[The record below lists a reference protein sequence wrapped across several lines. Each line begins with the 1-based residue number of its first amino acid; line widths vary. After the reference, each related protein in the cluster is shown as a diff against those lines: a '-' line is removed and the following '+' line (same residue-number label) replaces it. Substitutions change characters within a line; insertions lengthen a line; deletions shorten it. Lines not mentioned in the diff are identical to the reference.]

1 MIKLIVVGG
10 CNEHLLSAELAYA
23 REQMWRN
30 LPPGVPVLEVGGTTL
45 HDWVDQAEGA
55 LAQLASP
62 DTVLFVRNPFL
73 LWGAR
78 TLELLAAG
86 LPVTGAVCA
95 YDSRDPFTDFPPN
108 YLTLRGIERYVAG
121 LTRFSPVTRTL
132 PTDPALLLV
141 RRQDLADE
149 SCWQSSRFV
158 PAAYAHDFAAYHQG
172 KREEVLPLVPETAQV
187 VLDVGGGEGGFLE
200 VLKAARGCETHLA
213 EFSPTACAQAHSR
226 VDQVW
231 QGDFLSTE
239 FDRRFD
245 CISLLDVLEH
255 TENPV
260 DWLRK
265 AVSLLNP
272 GGTILASIPNVG
284 HWSVIADLIEGRW
297 DYVPAGIHCIT
308 HLRFFTRHGVM
319 QLLDDAN
326 LAVDRLETT
335 EMPPPDWFEFSDPL
349 SRTLAIDRGSFSA
362 YAFLVAAKVR

>member
-1 MIKLIVVGG
+1 MIKLVVIGG
-10 CNEHLLSAELAYA
+10 CDGQLLSAELAHA
-23 REQMWRN
+23 REKMWRL
-30 LPPGVPVLEVGGTTL
+30 LPIGVPVVEVGGTTL
-45 HDWVDQAEGA
+45 REWVGQAEGA
-55 LAQLASP
+55 LAQLASS

-73 LWGAR
+73 LWGDR
-78 TLELLAAG
+78 TLALLAAG

-95 YDSRDPFTDFPPN
+95 YDSRAPFMDFPPN

-121 LTRFSPVTRTL
+121 LTRFSPVTRAL
-132 PTDPALLLV
+132 PSDPALLLV

-149 SCWQSSRFV
+149 ACWQSSCFL

-172 KREEVLPLVPETAQV
+172 KREEVLPLVPETARV

-200 VLKAARGCETHLA
+200 ALKAARDCETHLA
-213 EFSPTACAQAHSR
+213 EFSPTACAQARSR

-239 FDRRFD
+239 FDRHFD
-245 CISLLDVLEH
+245 CISFLDVLEH
-255 TENPV
+255 TEAPL

-272 GGTILASIPNVG
+272 GGTILASIPNIG
-284 HWSVIADLIEGRW
+284 HWSVIADLLEGRW

-308 HLRFFTRHGVM
+308 HLRFFTRHGVL
-319 QLLDDAN
+319 QLLDEAD

-335 EMPPPDWFEFSDPL
+335 EIPPPKWFEFSAPL
-349 SRTLAIDRGSFSA
+349 NRTLAIDRGSFSA